1 MVYTQHHLIL
11 NFNHSQKNYFNLFC
25 DCVGLCLRNDCR
37 HGDGI
42 AAPVEIQ
49 SELTIAECGEID
61 LLKIIVDYFFKRNS
75 LVFVRENPHVQAS
88 WASFVRV
95 EHKCFLLV
103 QLDASI
109 EILKARVETV
119 VMVVDAEQVDFG
131 RIDNTRLERA
141 AVDGLIVPFDK
152 DAQQA
157 GLHGKVG
164 DVVFVV
170 IELVDKRANIG
181 VHVRGFDFNVEVAF
195 QVVWRDYFEQGW
207 LVLDSCIQAW
217 AVGYWQV

>member
-1 MVYTQHHLIL
+1 
-11 NFNHSQKNYFNLFC
+11 
-25 DCVGLCLRNDCR
+25 
-37 HGDGI
+37 
-42 AAPVEIQ
+42 
-49 SELTIAECGEID
+49 
-61 LLKIIVDYFFKRNS
+61 
-75 LVFVRENPHVQAS
+75 
-88 WASFVRV
+88 
-95 EHKCFLLV
+95 
-103 QLDASI
+103 
-109 EILKARVETV
+109 
-119 VMVVDAEQVDFG
+119 MVVDAEQVDFG

-207 LVLDSCIQAW
+207 LVLDSCVQAW